1 MTTETKKLNDIIAVI
16 EFPTADMLTD
26 MKSDTMYE
34 YINHTYCIGF
44 GNLLEHQSAYMIARY
59 SLEDRFDV
67 NQTASMPDDDERLKP
82 YFENI
87 ESLTKISDDDW
98 YHTYYGEYCDD
109 DVIITGECDR
119 NYYCVWLDKDV
130 SDCCIMKVS
139 KEHYETLEEFNE
151 AVVEYFE
158 KELTYKIR
166 PIRKPRGWFKW

>member
-1 MTTETKKLNDIIAVI
+1 MTTETKKLNDIITVV

-34 YINHTYCIGF
+34 YINCAYCEGF
-44 GNLLEHQSAYMIARY
+44 GNLLENQSAYMIARY
-59 SLEDRFDV
+59 SLEDSIDC
-67 NQTASMPDDDERLKP
+67 NETASIPDNDERLKL

-87 ESLTKISDDDW
+87 DHLSKISDSEW
-98 YHTYYGEYCDD
+98 RHTNYHKYCGD

-119 NYYCVWLDKDV
+119 NYYFVWLDNDV

-158 KELTYKIR
+158 QVQTYKIR
-166 PIRKPRGWFKW
+166 PIRKPKGWFSW